1 MLERKGKERKG
12 WLGGR
17 DVSAVQCL
25 NGVCRYKR
33 SFRGKIR
40 FGDIVVKFKLKAE
53 SATMARSSKMALRCW
68 KHTLNRQFLDWKE
81 LLT

>member
-1 MLERKGKERKG
+1 M
-12 WLGGR
+12 
-17 DVSAVQCL
+17 SAVQCL
-25 NGVCRYKR
+25 NGVCRYKH

-53 SATMARSSKMALRCW
+53 SAMMARSSKMALRCW